1 MDFVTY
7 MQHTLR
13 PVRFRPVSS
22 HATVILEDIAVSGED
37 RQSQLAR
44 EHKERQERR
53 AEQATK
59 TKRSAFIGAGVAA
72 VVVVGGLVAAVT
84 LLGGTGEAK
93 PVATPTP
100 SNSTLAELSPT
111 PAAGPSTAPAKVTC
125 SYRKDT
131 SGSPAKKV
139 GMPPSKPNMKLKT
152 MTLTTNQGDIVI
164 DLLTAQAPCA
174 VNSFAFLARK
184 NFYDNTKCHRL
195 ATPENSGLGLLQCGD
210 PQAKADGKNPTD
222 GQGSSGYVFN
232 DELSAGIQY
241 VPGVVALANGGPNS
255 NGSQFWI
262 SLSEETTQLEP
273 VYTPVGTVA
282 KGMDILD
289 KIFKGGW
296 ITNPDDITGDGGS
309 NAPKIPVIIKDLAL
323 S

>member
-1 MDFVTY
+1 M
-7 MQHTLR
+7 
-13 PVRFRPVSS
+13 
-22 HATVILEDIAVSGED
+22 SGED

-44 EHKERQERR
+44 EHKERQARR
-53 AEQATK
+53 AEQERPK
-59 TKRSAFIGAGVAA
+59 TKRNALIGVVVAA
-72 VVVVGGLVAAVT
+72 VVVVGGLVAATT
-84 LLGGTGEAK
+84 LMGGTGQAK
-93 PVATPTP
+93 PDAASPAP
-100 SNSTLAELSPT
+100 SSSTLEDLSPT
-111 PAAGPSTAPAKVTC
+111 TAPSPPVDLSKVTC

-139 GMPPSKPNMKLKT
+139 GMPPRKPNTKLKT
-152 MTLTTNQGDIVI
+152 MTITTNHGAIVI
-164 DLLTAQAPCA
+164 DLLTAQSPCA
-174 VNSFAFLARK
+174 VNSLAFLARK

-222 GQGSSGYVFN
+222 GQGSPGYVFD

-241 VPGVVALANGGPNS
+241 VPGVVAMANGGPNS

-296 ITNPDDITGDGGS
+296 ITNPADITGDGGS
-309 NAPKIPVIIKDLAL
+309 TAPKIPVIIKDVRL